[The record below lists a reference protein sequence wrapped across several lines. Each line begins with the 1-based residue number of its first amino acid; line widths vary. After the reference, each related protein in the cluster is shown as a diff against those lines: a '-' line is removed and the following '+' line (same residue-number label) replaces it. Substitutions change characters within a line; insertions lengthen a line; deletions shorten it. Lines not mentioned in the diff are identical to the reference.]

1 MEERRTES
9 AFSEHL
15 FEHRTVAARR
25 LALSPTI
32 TAGMIVY
39 SAHVELEDTPN
50 PADAESLVARINNYL
65 SDQYGIVEST
75 IPLASGDEA
84 GVCEIS

>member
-1 MEERRTES
+1 MKERRTES

-15 FEHRTVAARR
+15 FEYRTVAARR
-25 LALSPTI
+25 LALSLTI

-39 SAHVELEDTPN
+39 SAHVELEDVPN
-50 PADAESLVARINNYL
+50 PAAAESLVARMNSHL
-65 SDQYGIVEST
+65 SEWYGIIESA
-75 IPLASGDEA
+75 IQVGSSDEA

>member
-15 FEHRTVAARR
+15 FEYRTATRR
-25 LALSPTI
+25 LALSLTI

-39 SAHVELEDTPN
+39 SAHVELEDVPK
-50 PADAESLVARINNYL
+50 PADAESLVARINSHL
-65 SDQYGIVEST
+65 SDRYGIIEST
-75 IPLASGDEA
+75 IQVASSDEA